1 MLREKASDDPGAL
14 GEIEAWGRL
23 RERGL
28 PVLRKLVALLGRHGT
43 VGRDTHRAARNFVVK
58 QCFAIAKDHGLDQ
71 MDYRYR
77 DGESGPQASLM
88 TIGLHAVELDGSA
101 PTDGLFPDA
110 ASERAFLAAIAGKG
124 RAGPGR
130 MARDAIVP
138 ERERMAPPRGHGRG

>member
-1 MLREKASDDPGAL
+1 MGQAARKEAAGAAQARRASRQARHSRE
-14 GEIEAWGRL
+14 
-23 RERGL
+23 
-28 PVLRKLVALLGRHGT
+28 
-43 VGRDTHRAARNFVVK
+43 DTHRAARNFVVK
-58 QCFAIAKDHGLDQ
+58 QCFAIAKEHGLGQ

-101 PTDGLFPDA
+101 PTDELFPDA

>member
-1 MLREKASDDPGAL
+1 MRMLREKASDDPGAPE
-14 GEIEAWGRL
+14 EIEAWGRR
-23 RERGL
+23 RERRL
-28 PVLRKLVALLGRHGT
+28 PVLRKFVALLGRHGT

-101 PTDGLFPDA
+101 PAGGL
-110 ASERAFLAAIAGKG
+110 SGRRLRARVPRRDRRQGQG
-124 RAGPGR
+124 RAAWR
-130 MARDAIVP
+130 KTQ
-138 ERERMAPPRGHGRG
+138 